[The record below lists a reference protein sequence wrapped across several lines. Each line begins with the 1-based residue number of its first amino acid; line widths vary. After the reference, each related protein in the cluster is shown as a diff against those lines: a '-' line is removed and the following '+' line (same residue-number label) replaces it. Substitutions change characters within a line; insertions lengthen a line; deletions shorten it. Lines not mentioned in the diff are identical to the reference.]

1 MILLNSQ
8 IIWLEE
14 SHLTYQFVNALID
27 RIPWVML
34 NLWDMLFT
42 GPPHTLSHWGG
53 KIFQTGAISRPF
65 EAT

>member
-14 SHLTYQFVNALID
+14 AHLTHQFVNALFD

-34 NLWDMLFT
+34 NL
-42 GPPHTLSHWGG
+42 
-53 KIFQTGAISRPF
+53 
-65 EAT
+65 